1 MGLTPGGLGLPTA
14 TVYCGCLLTML
25 MFDWAMP
32 TATLIRVVG
41 GAGGGGGGGGTGG
54 GGWARWGA
62 ASLQGASPEL
72 PRSSP
77 GRP

>member
-1 MGLTPGGLGLPTA
+1 MGVTPGGLGLPTA
-14 TVYCGCLLTML
+14 TVYCGCLTML

-32 TATLIRVVG
+32 TTPIRVVG

-54 GGWARWGA
+54 GWARWGA
-62 ASLQGASPEL
+62 ASLQGGASPEL